1 MINGIRIQKICGEF
15 GLIDLTLNSKQMQ
28 LAMDKSNIDAS
39 WNLLCDS
46 INQMYGIS
54 IIGNY
59 NLINII
65 VNCDGRPL
73 H

>member
-1 MINGIRIQKICGEF
+1 MINGIRIQKRGGDF
-15 GLIDLTLNSKQMQ
+15 GLIDLPLNSKQMQ
-28 LAMDKSNIDAS
+28 LALDNSNIDAS

-65 VNCDGRPL
+65 VKDRKSVV
-73 H
+73 

>member
-1 MINGIRIQKICGEF
+1 MINGIRIQKRGGDI
-15 GLIDLTLNSKQMQ
+15 GLIDLPLNSKQMQ
-28 LAMDKSNIDAS
+28 LALDKSNIDAS

-65 VNCDGRPL
+65 VNGDVRPL

>member
-1 MINGIRIQKICGEF
+1 MINGIRIQKRGGDF
-15 GLIDLTLNSKQMQ
+15 GLIDLPLNSKQMQ

-65 VNCDGRPL
+65 VNL
-73 H
+73 SLIHI

>member
-1 MINGIRIQKICGEF
+1 MINGIRIQKRGGDF
-15 GLIDLTLNSKQMQ
+15 GLIDLPLNSKQMQ

-65 VNCDGRPL
+65 ENGDVRPL